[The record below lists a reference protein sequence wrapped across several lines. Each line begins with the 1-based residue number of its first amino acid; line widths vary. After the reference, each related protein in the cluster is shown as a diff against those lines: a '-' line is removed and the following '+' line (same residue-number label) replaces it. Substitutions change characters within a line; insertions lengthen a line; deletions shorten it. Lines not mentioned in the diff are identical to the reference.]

1 MVEGR
6 IAQTEPSIS
15 ADAPA
20 PGPLTIFLVFL
31 RLGLTS
37 FGGPIAHFGFFRD
50 EFVGRRRWLDDRAYA
65 DLVALC
71 QFLPGPASSQVG
83 LAIGLTKCG
92 YAGAAAA
99 WLGFTLPS
107 ALIMTAC
114 GLGMIAYG
122 DIVPPALLH
131 GLKIAALAVVANA
144 LYGMART
151 LCPGR
156 VHAGIA
162 LLAAIVM
169 LFANAP
175 WMQIGVIAL
184 AALAGRLL
192 LTSDAPPTDSDTG
205 LRFGRYAAF
214 VAACLFAGLLVALP
228 LLVGMTPGSGLLATA
243 DAFYR
248 VGALV
253 FGGGHV
259 VLPLLQAELVPPGW
273 IDNSR
278 FVAGYGVAQAVPGP
292 MFTLTA
298 YLGAVIAPTG
308 GPAGGLAGAAVALIA
323 VFLPSV
329 LILVAVLPFWA
340 TIRRMS
346 AARAAL
352 AGVNAAVVGLL
363 LAALYDPVWTSSIGN
378 AQDLA
383 LALAALAALT
393 VLRLSPWIVVVASA
407 GAAFAFGL
415 A

>member
-1 MVEGR
+1 M
-6 IAQTEPSIS
+6 
-15 ADAPA
+15 
-20 PGPLTIFLVFL
+20 
-31 RLGLTS
+31 
-37 FGGPIAHFGFFRD
+37 
-50 EFVGRRRWLDDRAYA
+50 
-65 DLVALC
+65 
-71 QFLPGPASSQVG
+71 
-83 LAIGLTKCG
+83 
-92 YAGAAAA
+92 
-99 WLGFTLPS
+99 
-107 ALIMTAC
+107 
-114 GLGMIAYG
+114 
-122 DIVPPALLH
+122 
-131 GLKIAALAVVANA
+131 AVSPCKA
-144 LYGMART
+144 GMART

-156 VHAGIA
+156 IHAGIA

-169 LFANAP
+169 LFASAP

-184 AALAGRLL
+184 AALAGHLL
-192 LTSDAPPTDSDTG
+192 LTPDAPPAESDTG

-259 VLPLLQAELVPPGW
+259 ALPLLQAELVPPGW

-298 YLGAVIAPTG
+298 YLGAVIAPSG
-308 GPAGGLAGAAVALIA
+308 GPAGGLAGAAVALVA

-340 TIRRMS
+340 TIQQMP

-352 AGVNAAVVGLL
+352 AGVNAAAVARRALRSRLDLVDRQRAGFGAGPRRPRGAYRAAPLPVDRCRRVGGGGIRVRSHLRRKL
-363 LAALYDPVWTSSIGN
+363 PDIDVEYQETTSRSSERGFEHFS
-378 AQDLA
+378 Q
-383 LALAALAALT
+383 
-393 VLRLSPWIVVVASA
+393 R
-407 GAAFAFGL
+407 
-415 A
+415 